1 MAERNDDR
9 NGILFVD
16 CTDPNQTDMK
26 KDKDS
31 KKNKDKEKA
40 SKKGEKKKSLY
51 KSMTIQLKGPYRKIE
66 YSLYRPA
73 KGEAYRPVQGAKV
86 DPKLINEKKSTW
98 KLKEKKNSDSD
109 SEIKLAIQEF
119 FDFPKGGSEKSQ
131 ADLAKIQLLIL
142 LAQISSILV
151 EDNFTLPVIYL
162 GGGSKEIY
170 EGIEELLN
178 AVQGEGIWEGEQCE
192 LNREWL
198 IRPVV
203 EENASCTSHEMI
215 DYIYGWC
222 GRNYNRKKF
231 WIGYAESA
239 VAIREDVDETIR
251 NEILNT
257 SEFIIPILFEKPG
270 RKKLGCTEIQIP
282 GTCLNGCHEKIRTFI
297 MRSALVHGC
306 VAKFIKKFYKN
317 DVFTYNK
324 KEVYLQD
331 QWEKRIEFY
340 RPITDQENRSQSIAE
355 EDLYCAALAF
365 LELLLEYLKNE
376 NILKK
381 TEIKKILLD
390 YCRWVLPGSPQ
401 INILKSACQPL
412 PSLNTPISR
421 DEYNDLEVFYEFLW
435 KYAFEPEQSYERSK
449 YGSSECRGILHTLKK
464 ENEEYFIA
472 PRDEL
477 LKAYQEWLGKNLC
490 NTFPSDEGEK
500 KWEDRL
506 YEAGLNLKRSDKGK
520 DSWRYQYYKDQS
532 PVCCIGIPM
541 KEIKEAVKKYDLSN
555 FDSQSEWFS

>member
-1 MAERNDDR
+1 MNCRNVRAEE
-9 NGILFVD
+9 V
-16 CTDPNQTDMK
+16 
-26 KDKDS
+26 
-31 KKNKDKEKA
+31 
-40 SKKGEKKKSLY
+40 KSRREIPPTYIPPL
-51 KSMTIQLKGPYRKIE
+51 GCPYH
-66 YSLYRPA
+66 YY
-73 KGEAYRPVQGAKV
+73 
-86 DPKLINEKKSTW
+86 
-98 KLKEKKNSDSD
+98 
-109 SEIKLAIQEF
+109 
-119 FDFPKGGSEKSQ
+119 
-131 ADLAKIQLLIL
+131 
-142 LAQISSILV
+142 
-151 EDNFTLPVIYL
+151 TLPVVYL
-162 GGGSKEIY
+162 GQGSKEIY
-170 EGIEELLN
+170 DTIKALLI
-178 AVQGEGIWEGEQCE
+178 AVQGEGTWEGTGCG
-192 LNREWL
+192 LDRSWL
-198 IRPVV
+198 IQPTVW
-203 EENASCTSHEMI
+203 ENASCTSPEMV
-215 DYIYGWC
+215 DYIC
-222 GRNYNRKKF
+222 GLCSSNYNRRKF
-231 WIGYAESA
+231 WVGYAESA

-251 NEILNT
+251 NEILKT

-306 VAKFIKKFYKN
+306 IAKFIKKFYKN
-317 DVFTYNK
+317 EVLTYK
-324 KEVYLQD
+324 DRARCLRDHWKERMEL
-331 QWEKRIEFY
+331 Y
-340 RPITDQENRSQSIAE
+340 RPTVVQENRSQSIAE

-376 NILKK
+376 NILEK

-421 DEYNDLEVFYEFLW
+421 DEYNDLEVFYKFLLE
-435 KYAFEPEQSYERSK
+435 YAFEPEHRCERSK

-464 ENEEYFIA
+464 ENEEYFIT

-490 NTFPSDEGEK
+490 TTFPSDEGEK

-520 DSWRYQYYKDQS
+520 DSWRYQYYKDQP

>member
-1 MAERNDDR
+1 MAEQNSNW
-9 NGILFVD
+9 NGIPLID
-16 CTDPNQTDMK
+16 CADPHQSDT
-26 KDKDS
+26 KDQMSAK
-31 KKNKDKEKA
+31 KEKDEE
-40 SKKGEKKKSLY
+40 KGTQKDEKKKKLY
-51 KSMTIQLKGPYRKIE
+51 KSVTVQLKGPYRKIE

-73 KGEAYRPVQGAKV
+73 KGEAYRPIQGVKV
-86 DPKLINEKKSTW
+86 DPKLIKEKKSKW
-98 KLKEKKNSDSD
+98 KLKEKEKFGLDF
-109 SEIKLAIQEF
+109 EISWVTKRF

-151 EDNFTLPVIYL
+151 ENNFTLPVIYL

-170 EGIEELLN
+170 EGVEELLK
-178 AVQGEGIWEGEQCE
+178 AVQGEGIWEGYKCE
-192 LNREWL
+192 LNRKWL
-198 IRPVV
+198 IRPVIG
-203 EENASCTSHEMI
+203 ENASCTSPEMV
-215 DYIYGWC
+215 DYIC
-222 GRNYNRKKF
+222 GLCSRNYNRRKF
-231 WIGYAESA
+231 WVGYAESA

-251 NEILNT
+251 NEILKT

-306 VAKFIKKFYKN
+306 IAKFIKKFYKN
-317 DVFTYNK
+317 EVLTYK
-324 KEVYLQD
+324 DRARCLRDHWKERMEL
-331 QWEKRIEFY
+331 Y
-340 RPITDQENRSQSIAE
+340 RPTVVQENRSQSIAE

-376 NILKK
+376 NILEK

-421 DEYNDLEVFYEFLW
+421 DEYNDLEVFYKFLLE
-435 KYAFEPEQSYERSK
+435 YAFEPEHRCERSK
-449 YGSSECRGILHTLKK
+449 YGSSECRRILHTLKK

-490 NTFPSDEGEK
+490 TTFPSDEGEK
-500 KWEDRL
+500 KWEDKL
-506 YEAGLNLKRSDKGK
+506 YEAGVKLKRSDKGK
-520 DSWRYQYYKDQS
+520 DSWRYQYYKDQP